1 MSATQPVRIAG
12 AKPSLQ
18 RIVLVTL
25 AITPSGALSPG
36 PLSAGAVAIG
46 ASMGLIG
53 GLLVALG
60 HMVVELPYLVVL
72 YFFLEK
78 LSGWLRRAEKPLS
91 LGIALFIFYFA
102 LGLLTE
108 GISILLSQQS
118 TSIPSATTLL
128 PNASPWIAL
137 VLGALLTGGNVY
149 FLLWWLTVGLPLIRL
164 AQENGAKGF
173 TVMYAS
179 HVWMDYAWLGLLAA
193 IGGLASLTSIGY
205 ALLLIV
211 LGIVLVVFGADIAVK
226 PYGKKL
232 LPL

>member
-1 MSATQPVRIAG
+1 MA
-12 AKPSLQ
+12 
-18 RIVLVTL
+18 
-25 AITPSGALSPG
+25 
-36 PLSAGAVAIG
+36 
-46 ASMGLIG
+46 
-53 GLLVALG
+53 
-60 HMVVELPYLVVL
+60 VELPYLVIL

-78 LSGWLRRAEKPLS
+78 LSDRLRRVEKPLS

-108 GISILLSQQS
+108 GISIIFSQK
-118 TSIPSATTLL
+118 SASMFSAAMLL
-128 PNASPWIAL
+128 PHASPWMAFM
-137 VLGALLTGGNVY
+137 LGVILTGGNVY

-164 AQENGAKGF
+164 AQENGIKGF

-193 IGGLASLTSIGY
+193 IGGLASLTSTGY

-211 LGIVLVVFGADIAVK
+211 LSVVLAAFGADIAVR